1 MRNWSRRVRRL
12 VLFVVVVVAHELVI
26 VIEFHSISAARIQTK
41 KHCLSWGLL
50 PDSKDVKPV
59 VLVLLIVV
67 VVVQVEPVLDL

>member
-26 VIEFHSISAARIQTK
+26 VIEFHSISAARVQTK
-41 KHCLSWGLL
+41 KHCLGWGVQRILA
-50 PDSKDVKPV
+50 VKPV

-67 VVVQVEPVLDL
+67 VIVQVEPVLDL

>member
-26 VIEFHSISAARIQTK
+26 VIEFHSISAARVQTK
-41 KHCLSWGLL
+41 KHCLSWGVQRILA
-50 PDSKDVKPV
+50 VKPV

>member
-12 VLFVVVVVAHELVI
+12 VLFFIVVVVAHELVI
-26 VIEFHSISAARIQTK
+26 VIEFHSISARVQTK
-41 KHCLSWGLL
+41 KHCLSWGVQRILA
-50 PDSKDVKPV
+50 VKPV